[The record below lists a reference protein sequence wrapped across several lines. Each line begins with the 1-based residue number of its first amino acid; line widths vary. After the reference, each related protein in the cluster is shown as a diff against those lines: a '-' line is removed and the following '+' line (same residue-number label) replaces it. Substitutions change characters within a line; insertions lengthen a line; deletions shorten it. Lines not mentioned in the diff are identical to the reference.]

1 MGGDLFYKTWN
12 IKDQEIGQWEQ
23 GGGYDVNNRLN
34 RDWTPKFATKVYVF
48 VSFHIFLK
56 KMAFWRRAWSLEISR
71 GRLATPT
78 TRFRPCTT
86 SQSPDIAFAW
96 HRSRPTTLLQNL
108 VLVKEVPP
116 HRLHRHITTYV
127 DIYRHMS
134 TDIDLAKSTEID
146 IFRHISTQK
155 STFFDIYRQISTKIG
170 TDIVIFRHI

>member
-1 MGGDLFYKTWN
+1 MRARGGD
-12 IKDQEIGQWEQ
+12 
-23 GGGYDVNNRLN
+23 YDVNNRLN
-34 RDWTPKFATKVYVF
+34 RVWTPKFAAKDYVF

-78 TRFRPCTT
+78 ARFRPCTT
-86 SQSPDIAFAW
+86 SQSPDIAVAW
-96 HRSRPTTLLQNL
+96 HHSRRTTLLQNL
-108 VLVKEVPP
+108 MLVKGTFQVPP
-116 HRLHRHITTYV
+116 HRLYRHITTYV

-155 STFFDIYRQISTKIG
+155 STFFDIYRQISPKIG
-170 TDIVIFRHI
+170 TDRQSIPPKKCRCSRWGDLF